1 MVLTKYFELFGISVS
16 LSKSILIFKCDCLSG
31 SNKLNLHLEIAFF
44 KKKKKSRACKNVKI
58 FCPSVLTIATLR
70 GTKASKNFFNRV
82 FQDATLKS

>member
-44 KKKKKSRACKNVKI
+44 FNLEQAKI
-58 FCPSVLTIATLR
+58 SKYSVPQ
-70 GTKASKNFFNRV
+70 S
-82 FQDATLKS
+82 

>member
-44 KKKKKSRACKNVKI
+44 LKKKI
-58 FCPSVLTIATLR
+58 
-70 GTKASKNFFNRV
+70 
-82 FQDATLKS
+82 